1 VLRLLKAEPNLKMR
15 TAFTTIYAA
24 GLRVSEVVALTI
36 KDIDSA
42 RKVIHVRQGLP
53 ADVRPPLEKALAEA
67 TEYFNAIAKTENEEA
82 LEEIR
87 KSGKVQV
94 YPLTPDE
101 RKSWLQAVLPVHKEM
116 EKRIGKDVID
126 ALYKVVDFR
135 PDA

>member
-1 VLRLLKAEPNLKMR
+1 
-15 TAFTTIYAA
+15 
-24 GLRVSEVVALTI
+24 
-36 KDIDSA
+36 
-42 RKVIHVRQGLP
+42 
-53 ADVRPPLEKALAEA
+53 
-67 TEYFNAIAKTENEEA
+67 
-82 LEEIR
+82 
-87 KSGKVQV
+87 VQV